1 VVVVVSK
8 VTELGQVMVEQVVVE
23 ELEEEQKVQQV

>member
-1 VVVVVSK
+1 VVSK